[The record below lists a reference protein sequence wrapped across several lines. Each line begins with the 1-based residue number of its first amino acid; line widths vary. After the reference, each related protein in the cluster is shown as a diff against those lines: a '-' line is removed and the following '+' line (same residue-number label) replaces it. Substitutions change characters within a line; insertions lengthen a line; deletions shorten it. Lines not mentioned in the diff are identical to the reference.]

1 MKVGDYIEVKAD
13 SNKFRGV
20 LMPDSINGKLVLKL
34 DSGYNIG
41 IEKKKIKSKK
51 LIKKGIKKRDKTV
64 RVRQNSKL
72 PKVLILHTGGTVASK
87 VDYESGGVIAK
98 FSPDD
103 LIGMFPEIKK
113 IVNIKS
119 KLIGNMWSG
128 DMRFA
133 HYNLLAKE
141 VKKGV
146 DRGFD
151 GVIITHGTDTM
162 HYTSAALSFILDG
175 LGIPVLLVGS
185 QRSSDRGSSDAAV
198 NLICACQFIANS
210 NFAEVGICMHKNMN
224 DNACYILPGLK
235 TKKLHTSRRD
245 AFKSVNDRPIAEVDI
260 NGKIS
265 YLNTKFKKRS
275 KDKLELKLIN
285 DKLKI
290 GILKV
295 HPNMFAQEVKNYSKF
310 DGLIIEGSGLGH
322 MPVDKID
329 KYTLEN
335 EKIFNAL
342 KNLKIPKVMCS
353 QTVFGRINMNVYSY
367 GRKIREHVID
377 GKDMTSETSLV
388 KLAWILS
395 NFKKN
400 IKVMMEENLKG
411 EMNSRIADEFL

>member
-367 GRKIREHVID
+367 GRKIREYVID

>member
-367 GRKIREHVID
+367 GRKIREYVID

-411 EMNSRIADEFL
+411 EMNPRIADEFL